1 MHLKKLELFGF
12 KSFLDRTGFVFEPGV
27 TAIVGPNGCGKT
39 NIVDAIKWV
48 LGEQSAYALRGSHM
62 GDVIFN
68 GTDDRKPLGM
78 AEVSLVLDNEDGAVP
93 LDYSEVMITRRV
105 FRSGESE
112 YFINKTPCRL
122 RDINELFMDTGIGTR
137 SYSLI
142 EQGKVDLILSSKPE
156 DRRFLFEEAAGITK
170 YKNRKK
176 EALRKLEST
185 ERNLLRVNDI
195 ISELK
200 KQIGSLRRQAG
211 RAKRYQ
217 SLSEQLKEFEI
228 TLAFEEY
235 SRLEG
240 KRKKAEKQLAEMRER
255 VGVLNSGVEEGESSL
270 GKERAGLSR
279 IEAEVDRIREE
290 MQGAGEGIIQSESS
304 VVLYGDRIQA
314 LNQRIKNAG
323 EEISVLENRRVSV
336 LDELSNLE
344 REKERFGKER
354 ADRSSE
360 SEEWEKRLEELAA
373 GVKEKEKELAGIK
386 EKIVG
391 VVSLESRQRSE
402 LASLSAVDK
411 SYDAREKRLGAE
423 KLRSEDEKRGYE
435 KEFAAAF
442 ATWEKRKDAVGAAES
457 RFGELKGKISGLQTT
472 FGNLREKTYSGKREI
487 DSMKSGLKLMEEMWR
502 NYEGYARGVR
512 SVLAV
517 RDSLPGVCGVVGDLL
532 KVPRNLEVAVEA
544 ALGERAQYIV
554 VGKTNEAEKVLSY
567 LKQKEGGRATFV
579 VLGAVGRA
587 DKEEID
593 EIVSH
598 SGIIGVASG
607 KVKSDLRYV
616 NVCEL
621 LLGKTIIVDELETA
635 RALLPKVPAGWKV
648 VTLEG
653 EVIDRAGFVSGG
665 SSVSKGTGLIGR
677 SGRVQEMK
685 ESVRKLLLAQ
695 EKLESDER
703 TVSADLKTSIAEEE
717 TLERELHREREE
729 FANLERARSQL
740 QNEMERLSK
749 DISLLDDEITTV
761 RKDRSRLGI
770 EVRELS
776 DKLNVVMEDKENC
789 NGKMYSL
796 QQYLEDGIEEKEQI
810 LHRLMEI
817 KVIFASLD
825 AKEESLETAFPL
837 RQRTCSEYEEGM
849 EKRRQEIGDAE
860 ARVKEFEKS
869 IVNIRNDLRGF
880 SESRKQLEGE
890 RLKVEEERK
899 SVICR
904 IDEMENSLREGR
916 GLLREKE
923 EEMHQVEV
931 RYAQLN
937 VEINSLTDRISSR
950 HRVDLQALAKERKA
964 EEIDTQLMSDETVR
978 LQAKLEAMGP
988 VNLVA
993 IEEHK
998 QLEERYDFLCG
1009 QRDDLLSAEESLK
1022 KAIARINR
1030 TTRSMFLETFRK
1042 VNEHFGKVFQNLF
1055 DGGKAELIL
1064 VDEKDVLESGIEIIA
1079 RPPGKKLQSI
1089 SLLSGGEK
1097 AMTAIAL
1104 LFAIRGVK
1112 PSPFCVLDEIDAPL
1126 DDSNIGRF
1134 ARLVRES
1141 SQDSQFIIVTHNK
1154 TTIATSDIVHGVTME
1169 ERGVSKQVSMRFE
1182 KEGRLSAASKSE
1194 GVIKREPA
1202 LR

>member
-12 KSFLDRTGFVFEPGV
+12 KSFLDRTGFNFEPGV

-39 NIVDAIKWV
+39 NVVDAIKWV
-48 LGEQSAYALRGSHM
+48 LGEQSALALRGSHM

-68 GTDDRKPLGM
+68 GTDGRKPLGM
-78 AEVSLVLDNEDGAVP
+78 AEVSLVLDNEDGSVP
-93 LDYSEVMITRRV
+93 LDYSEVMITRRI

-122 RDINELFMDTGIGTR
+122 KDINELFMDTGIGTR

-142 EQGKVDLILSSKPE
+142 EQGKVDLILSSRPE

-185 ERNLLRVNDI
+185 ERNLLRVDDI

-211 RAKRYQ
+211 KAKRYQ
-217 SLSEQLKEFEI
+217 SLSEQLREFEL

-235 SRLEG
+235 NRLESRRI
-240 KRKKAEKQLAEMRER
+240 KDEKQLTEMRER
-255 VGVLNSGVEEGESSL
+255 VGALNSGVEKNEFSL
-270 GKERAGLSR
+270 GERRAGISC
-279 IEAEVDRIREE
+279 IEAKADRVREDL
-290 MQGAGEGIIQSESS
+290 QSAGEGIIQSESN
-304 VVLYGDRIQA
+304 VVLYEDRIQA
-314 LNQRIKNAG
+314 LNQRIKDAD
-323 EEISVLENRRVSV
+323 EEIGVLENRRVSV
-336 LDELSNLE
+336 LDELSGLE
-344 REKERFGKER
+344 QEKEQFGKER
-354 ADRSSE
+354 TDRKSE
-360 SEEWEKRLEELAA
+360 SEEGEKRLEELAA
-373 GVKEKEKELAGIK
+373 GMKKKEKELAGIK
-386 EKIVG
+386 EKIVE
-391 VVSLESRQRSE
+391 VVSFESRQRSE

-411 SYDAREKRLGAE
+411 SCDARERRLGAE
-423 KLRSEDEKRGYE
+423 KLRSGDEKRDCG
-435 KEFAAAF
+435 KEFAAVSAK
-442 ATWEKRKDAVGAAES
+442 WEERKDAVGAAES
-457 RFGELKGKISGLQTT
+457 RIGELKGKISGLQTT
-472 FGNLREKTYSGKREI
+472 LGSLREKTYSGKREI
-487 DSMKSGLKLMEEMWR
+487 VSMKSSLKLMEEMWR

-512 SVLAV
+512 SVMAV
-517 RDSLPGVCGVVGDLL
+517 RDFLPGVCGVVGDLL
-532 KVPRNLEVAVEA
+532 KVPRNFEVAVEA

-554 VGKTNEAEKVLSY
+554 VGKTNEAEKALSY

-598 SGIIGVASG
+598 SGVIGVASG

-616 NVCEL
+616 NVSDL
-621 LLGKTIIVDELETA
+621 LLGRTVIVDKLETA
-635 RALLPKVPAGWKV
+635 RALLPKVPAGWKL

-653 EVIDRAGFVSGG
+653 DVIDGMRFVSGG
-665 SSVSKGTGLIGR
+665 SLVSKGTGLIGR
-677 SGRVQEMK
+677 SGRVQEMT
-685 ESVRKLLLAQ
+685 ESVKNLLLVQ

-703 TVSADLKTSIAEEE
+703 IVSADLKTSIAEEE
-717 TLERELHREREE
+717 TLGRELHREREE

-749 DISLLDDEITTV
+749 DISLLDDEVTTV

-770 EVRELS
+770 EIQEVS
-776 DKLNVVMEDKENC
+776 DKLNAVMEDKEDC
-789 NGKMYSL
+789 NRRMHSF
-796 QQYLEDGIEEKEQI
+796 QQDLEDGSSEREQI
-810 LHRLMEI
+810 LHRLTEI

-825 AKEESLETAFPL
+825 AKEESLETAFSL
-837 RQRTCSEYEEGM
+837 RQRTCSEYEEQTG
-849 EKRRQEIGDAE
+849 KRRQEVKDAE
-860 ARVKEFEKS
+860 ARVKEFEET
-869 IVNIRNDLRGF
+869 IVNIRNDLKGF
-880 SESRKQLEGE
+880 SESRDQFEEE

-899 SVICR
+899 SVIRR

-931 RYAQLN
+931 RYAQMD
-937 VEINSLTDRISSR
+937 VEISSLTDRISSR
-950 HRVDLQALAKERKA
+950 HRVDLKTLAEERKA
-964 EEIDTQLMSDETVR
+964 EEIDAQLMSEEAVR
-978 LQAKLEAMGP
+978 LRAKLEAMGP

-993 IEEHK
+993 IEEYKH
-998 QLEERYDFLCG
+998 LEERYDFLCG
-1009 QRDDLLSAEESLK
+1009 QRDDLLSAQESLK
-1022 KAIARINR
+1022 KAIAHINR
-1030 TTRSMFLETFRK
+1030 TTRSMFVETFRK
-1042 VNEHFGKVFQNLF
+1042 VNEQFGRLFRSLF

-1064 VDEKDVLESGIEIIA
+1064 VDERDVLESGIEIIA

-1141 SQDSQFIIVTHNK
+1141 SRNSQFIIVTHNR

-1169 ERGVSKQVSMRFE
+1169 ERGISKQISVRFE
-1182 KEGRLSAASKSE
+1182 KEGRLSAKP
-1194 GVIKREPA
+1194 EPA